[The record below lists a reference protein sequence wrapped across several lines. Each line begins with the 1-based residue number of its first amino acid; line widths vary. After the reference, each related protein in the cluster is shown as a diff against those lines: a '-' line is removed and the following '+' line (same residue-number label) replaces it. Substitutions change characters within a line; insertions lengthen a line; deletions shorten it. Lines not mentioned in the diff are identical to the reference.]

1 MKRKVKTVKTRYHFG
16 REKTKGKRFKA
27 PICSCCNTRP
37 ARKNGT
43 YNVDGSPYFRK
54 VPKDTVLFVDHL
66 GKPICSFCLQKDD
79 QAKKKDW
86 AYGSRD
92 GNPRTYVKHRKDYC
106 ENIDGRLGFK
116 CTTSLHEN
124 PDIRQ
129 KMLDV
134 DHING
139 DKTDNRVE
147 NLQTLCASCHRVK
160 THYETDLYNQ
170 ESVTAYNEM
179 LDIISETIKT

>member
-1 MKRKVKTVKTRYHFG
+1 MKMKLKSIETRYYVG
-16 REKTKGKRFKA
+16 IGKSRGKKFAA

-37 ARKNGT
+37 ARNNGT
-43 YNVDGSPYFRK
+43 YNGDGSPYFRK
-54 VPKDTVLFVDHL
+54 VPMDTELFVEHL
-66 GKPICSFCLQKDD
+66 EKHICSVCFKKDA
-79 QAKKKDW
+79 QAKKKYW

-92 GNPRTYVKHRKDYC
+92 GNPRSYIRHRKDYC

-124 PDIRQ
+124 PDIRR

-139 DKTDNRVE
+139 NNIDNRVE

-179 LDIISETIKT
+179 LHIISETTKT